1 MKNTDNNTTNE
12 WLTINEAMELLKV
25 TSRTTIYKLAHAY
38 NIRVTKPLGRVYF
51 NASDIDLAMANKA
64 VVLGV

>member
-1 MKNTDNNTTNE
+1 MMTNTNNTTNE

-51 NASDIDLAMANKA
+51 NASDIGEAMANKA